1 MKISQKLV
9 DAVMEQI
16 KLDAIIAR
24 DFTAIEELVKT
35 CKVENLIGFLS
46 DEAAEEFL
54 KDI

>member
-1 MKISQKLV
+1 MKPSKKLV

-16 KLDAIIAR
+16 KIDFNTR

-35 CKVENLIGFLS
+35 CKIENLIGFLS